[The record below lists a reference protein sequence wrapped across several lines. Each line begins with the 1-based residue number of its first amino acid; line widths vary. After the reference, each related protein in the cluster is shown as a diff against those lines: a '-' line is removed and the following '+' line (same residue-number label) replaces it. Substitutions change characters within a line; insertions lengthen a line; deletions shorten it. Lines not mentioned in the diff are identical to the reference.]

1 MCETREHGTTIDLAS
16 EPRARQRPLKSS
28 SVKKLT
34 ERERATGIDPEDDAS
49 KWLQERDPPPPPAA
63 PKAATKSKALHRWRQ
78 EQLKKKR

>member
-1 MCETREHGTTIDLAS
+1 M
-16 EPRARQRPLKSS
+16 ARQRPLKSG
-28 SVKKLT
+28 SVKKLS
-34 ERERATGIDPEDDAS
+34 ERERATGIDAEDDAS

>member
-1 MCETREHGTTIDLAS
+1 M
-16 EPRARQRPLKSS
+16 ARQRPLKSG
-28 SVKKLT
+28 SVKKLS

-49 KWLQERDPPPPPAA
+49 KWLQEREPPPPPAV